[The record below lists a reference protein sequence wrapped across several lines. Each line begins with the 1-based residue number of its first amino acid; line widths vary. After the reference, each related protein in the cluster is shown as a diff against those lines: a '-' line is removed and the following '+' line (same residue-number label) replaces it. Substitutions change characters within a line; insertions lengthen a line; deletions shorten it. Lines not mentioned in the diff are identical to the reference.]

1 MDRIFN
7 HNRQRASSDG
17 RRRQICLPETSI
29 ALRDF
34 GKNIS
39 AKISDMLPHLKLND
53 WVVLRSLPGCCEQ
66 APHVDYDP
74 SDDMLSTETVP
85 VNVLVALQ
93 DSTTLEVWP
102 ESHRLISSMVK
113 SEKLGKDDCFSQTRL
128 SLSRGD
134 VLLFRGDLVHAGSAY
149 DDNNVRLHCYMDM
162 SVRIP
167 NRTWLVDK
175 KAPQHVRDAIK

>member
-1 MDRIFN
+1 
-7 HNRQRASSDG
+7 
-17 RRRQICLPETSI
+17 
-29 ALRDF
+29 
-34 GKNIS
+34 
-39 AKISDMLPHLKLND
+39 
-53 WVVLRSLPGCCEQ
+53 
-66 APHVDYDP
+66 
-74 SDDMLSTETVP
+74 MLSTETVP